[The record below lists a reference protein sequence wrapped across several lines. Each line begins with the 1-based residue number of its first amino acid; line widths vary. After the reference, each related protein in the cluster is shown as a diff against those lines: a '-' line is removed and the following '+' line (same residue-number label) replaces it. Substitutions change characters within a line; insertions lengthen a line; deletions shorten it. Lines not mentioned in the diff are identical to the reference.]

1 MSHRW
6 WIWVGAPGSMHRF
19 PASPG
24 MLPGTSNMMARSE
37 PASPAV
43 GGIMSAPSPPQYT
56 MLSAAEQRGH
66 LEPATRLPV
75 DTGLYG
81 PLALVL
87 LPAADR
93 SRCSKYF
100 LDIAQQ
106 PLRSRMSG
114 VGEKSMSRF
123 ADCVLT
129 CVLDNRRP
137 IGTSDPLLCHS
148 VPDLSRSSSRS
159 QAPCRRC

>member
-1 MSHRW
+1 
-6 WIWVGAPGSMHRF
+6 
-19 PASPG
+19 
-24 MLPGTSNMMARSE
+24 MMARSE

-56 MLSAAEQRGH
+56 MLSAAEQRGN
-66 LEPATRLPV
+66 LEPATHLPG
-75 DTGLYG
+75 DSGLYG
-81 PLALVL
+81 PLFLMLAV
-87 LPAADR
+87 ADR
-93 SRCSKYF
+93 SLCSKYF

-114 VGEKSMSRF
+114 VGEKSMSRL

-137 IGTSDPLLCHS
+137 IGTSDPLLCDS
-148 VPDLSRSSSRS
+148 VTDVSRSSSRS
-159 QAPCRRC
+159 QASCRRC